1 MRIIAVANQK
11 GGCAKTTT
19 VVNLA
24 AALAEMNHR
33 VLVIDL
39 DPQGNASQWLNAPN
53 STGGSFALLT
63 ETTPIESLI
72 SASGV
77 SNLSVIAASQELANV
92 EKALAGKLAIDAI
105 LKRRLAKID
114 TTKWDYV
121 LIDTPPT
128 LGIVTLNALVAAK
141 ELLIPVTTH
150 VLTLSGVA
158 QLMTL
163 VSEIQ
168 DVLNPELEILG
179 FLASRVDARTK
190 HSKEVLELLTE
201 RFGAQ
206 VLATVI
212 RENIRLAE
220 APSYAMP
227 IIEYDSNC
235 VASTDY
241 RSLAKEVIQ
250 RRKR

>member
-24 AALAEMNHR
+24 AALAEKNHR

-39 DPQGNASQWLNAPN
+39 DPQGNASQWLNAPSPTN
-53 STGGSFALLT
+53 GSFALLT
-63 ETTPIESLI
+63 EISPIESLI
-72 SASGV
+72 GVSGV

-92 EKALAGKLAIDAI
+92 EKALAGKLAIDSI
-105 LKRRLAKID
+105 LKRRLAKLD
-114 TTKWDYV
+114 STKWDYV

-163 VSEIQ
+163 VTEIQ
-168 DVLNPELEILG
+168 DVLNPDLEILG

-212 RENIRLAE
+212 RENVRLAE

-235 VASTDY
+235 VASADY
-241 RSLAKEVIQ
+241 RALAKEVTH